1 MVVESHLP
9 LNPQVENHQPL
20 NPHMESQAKVMELHQ
35 ENQVLLI
42 QLVMDMDTEKDQHL
56 LDTDMDMDLHLLD
69 MDMDT
74 DTDMD
79 PLLDMLD
86 MPRVDMEREAQATES
101 RIRINTTTMKE
112 TTNPHMLLMPAI
124 PQPKTLTSESTF

>member
-9 LNPQVENHQPL
+9 LNPQVENHQL
-20 NPHMESQAKVMELHQ
+20 ISHHMESQARVMELHQ
-35 ENQVLLI
+35 ENQEVLIL
-42 QLVMDMDTEKDQHL
+42 QDMDMDTDQHL
-56 LDTDMDMDLHLLD
+56 LA
-69 MDMDT
+69 T

>member
-101 RIRINTTTMKE
+101 RIRTNTTTMKE
-112 TTNPHMLLMPAI
+112 TTNLHMLLMPAI